1 VEKILPTA
9 NIGRWLL
16 STAAKLGMLKGCVA
30 EGETKLTLD
39 VMLKRPVR
47 RPLFRIRGTPVLLL
61 VALLPVSGSRGMKA
75 MKIRPMLVVVAVAV
89 WMLVATR
96 PTSVTTKVRVVL
108 ILGKMSRGQQR

>member
-1 VEKILPTA
+1 
-9 NIGRWLL
+9 
-16 STAAKLGMLKGCVA
+16 VA
-30 EGETKLTLD
+30 EVETKLTLD
-39 VMLKRPVR
+39 VLLK

-61 VALLPVSGSRGMKA
+61 VALLPVSRSRGMKA